1 MVGITGFNGH
11 ELGYFL
17 GDVEGQ
23 RRLVCCSPWGRK
35 ELDMATE
42 QQQQSITLR
51 KCDKETTDC
60 AYLSRCI
67 WEISDML
74 IS

>member
-11 ELGYFL
+11 ELGHFL

-23 RRLVCCSPWGRK
+23 RRLACCSPWGRK
-35 ELDMATE
+35 ELDMMTE

-51 KCDKETTDC
+51 KCDKETTGC
-60 AYLSRCI
+60 AYLSRCF